1 MKRRNLIVTLTLSAL
16 FCTLICIGSFIRIP
30 MPNMMPVTLQTFFVL
45 MTGLVLPIKASSL
58 AILTYIALGLIG
70 LPIFSGGGGI
80 GYVLMPNFG
89 FIIGFLI
96 ATVIISVI
104 TNKMNNRNLWHYIV
118 VSLFGIVAI
127 YIIGI
132 LYFAFIT
139 NQIVSL
145 KISIFDISFFADFQ
159 IVLSFPNSIS
169 YTMHN
174 STIGYSSPQFFNQ
187 FEHFLSPFYVYLRI

>member
-45 MTGLVLPIKASSL
+45 LTALVLPLKTSIL
-58 AILTYIALGLIG
+58 ATVTYMTLGLIG
-70 LPIFSGGGGI
+70 LPIFSGGGGL

-89 FIIGFLI
+89 FIIGFIL

-104 TNKMNNRNLWHYIV
+104 TEKLKYSKLWQYIII
-118 VSLFGIVAI
+118 SLLGIAVI

-139 NQIVSL
+139 NVHNNNNYSAIWFIQTIFLPFLPKEIICLILASL
-145 KISIFDISFFADFQ
+145 SAYKIRPYITKI
-159 IVLSFPNSIS
+159 
-169 YTMHN
+169 
-174 STIGYSSPQFFNQ
+174 PQ
-187 FEHFLSPFYVYLRI
+187 

>member
-16 FCTLICIGSFIRIP
+16 FCTLISIGSFIRIP
-30 MPNMMPVTLQTFFVL
+30 IPNMMPVTLQTFFVML
-45 MTGLVLPIKASSL
+45 TALVLPFKASTL
-58 AILTYIALGLIG
+58 AIVTYIALGLIG
-70 LPIFSGGGGI
+70 LPVFSGGGGL

-104 TNKMNNRNLWHYIV
+104 TEKLKNRKFWHYIII
-118 VSLFGIVAI
+118 SLFGITII

-139 NQIVSL
+139 NVHNNNDYSWVWFVQTVFLPFLPKEIICLILSSL
-145 KISIFDISFFADFQ
+145 SAYKIKPYITKI
-159 IVLSFPNSIS
+159 
-169 YTMHN
+169 
-174 STIGYSSPQFFNQ
+174 PQ
-187 FEHFLSPFYVYLRI
+187 

>member
-45 MTGLVLPIKASSL
+45 LTALLLPFKASTL
-58 AILTYIALGLIG
+58 AIATYIALGLIG
-70 LPIFSGGGGI
+70 LPIFSGGGGL

-96 ATVIISVI
+96 ATVIISLI
-104 TNKMNNRNLWHYIV
+104 TQKLNYRNLWRYIII
-118 VSLFGIVAI
+118 SLLGITII

-139 NQIVSL
+139 NIHNNNDYSWVWFIQTVFLPFLPKEIICIILSSL
-145 KISIFDISFFADFQ
+145 SAYKIRPYITKI
-159 IVLSFPNSIS
+159 
-169 YTMHN
+169 
-174 STIGYSSPQFFNQ
+174 PQ
-187 FEHFLSPFYVYLRI
+187 

>member
-16 FCTLICIGSFIRIP
+16 FCTLIIIGSFIRIP

-45 MTGLVLPIKASSL
+45 LTALVLPIKASVL
-58 AILTYIALGLIG
+58 AIITYIALGLIG
-70 LPIFSGGGGI
+70 LPIFSGGGGL
-80 GYVLMPNFG
+80 GYILMPNFG

-104 TNKMNNRNLWHYIV
+104 TQKLQNRKLWQYILI
-118 VSLFGIVAI
+118 SLLGITVI

-139 NQIVSL
+139 NVYN
-145 KISIFDISFFADFQ
+145 KGG
-159 IVLSFPNSIS
+159 
-169 YTMHN
+169 Y
-174 STIGYSSPQFFNQ
+174 STIWFIQTVFLPFLPKEIICVILSS
-187 FEHFLSPFYVYLRI
+187 LSAYKIRPYITKHS